1 MLLSSASLISS
12 LLFPSEPLRRR
23 SWPAH
28 GADAAVL
35 NARLFHLGR
44 ILRWCTEGGWAGS
57 MKDWKGALVTQRSTI
72 MHNGRLQ
79 RETEKGEEMF
89 ISEEQLV
96 EEMRR
101 KEKEII
107 HGYSTSQSAL

>member
-1 MLLSSASLISS
+1 
-12 LLFPSEPLRRR
+12 
-23 SWPAH
+23 
-28 GADAAVL
+28 
-35 NARLFHLGR
+35 
-44 ILRWCTEGGWAGS
+44 
-57 MKDWKGALVTQRSTI
+57 
-72 MHNGRLQ
+72 MHNGGLQ